1 MEIANFQIKKK
12 NNAYFFLEQTKF
24 FFFGGGGTLVNRTH
38 HSITTHTQIQPAHPD
53 RIDFKVSQRLNYAFL
68 QPLTCSFQH
77 YNVLGCL
84 RSNLQNS
91 HRFLFVSVRPFN
103 HSDTLTVIYC
113 LLKTKAVDFIFNCD
127 FSFLSKSMINLLRL
141 S

>member
-1 MEIANFQIKKK
+1 MKITNFQIKK
-12 NNAYFFLEQTKF
+12 NNANFFFEQTKF
-24 FFFGGGGTLVNRTH
+24 FFLGGGTVVNRTY

-53 RIDFKVSQRLNYAFL
+53 RVDFKVSQRLNYAFL

-77 YNVLGCL
+77 YNALGCL

-91 HRFLFVSVRPFN
+91 HRFLFDSVRPLN

-113 LLKTKAVDFIFNCD
+113 LLKTKAVHFIFNCD
-127 FSFLSKSMINLLRL
+127 FSFLSNSMINLLRL